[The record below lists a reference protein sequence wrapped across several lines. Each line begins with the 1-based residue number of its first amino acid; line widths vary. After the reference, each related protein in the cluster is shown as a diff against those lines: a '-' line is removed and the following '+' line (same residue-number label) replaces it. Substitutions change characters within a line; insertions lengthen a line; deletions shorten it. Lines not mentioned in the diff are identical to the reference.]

1 MSTPHARVRSAI
13 VALAALAIAASASAQ
28 DLSQPGPR
36 TPARRDVTVVRSN
49 GSTFVATVHYPGTSS
64 AVGAP
69 VDAAAGPYP
78 IVAFGHGFLSPV
90 TLYASTGAHLASW
103 GFIVILPQTQ
113 GGFLPSHAA
122 LAADLVS
129 SLDWLGA
136 EGGSPSSP
144 WSGAVDGSRRGV
156 MGHSMGGGCSLLAA
170 QSDPRIRA
178 VIPMAAADTNPSSV
192 AASAGVRT
200 ATRLLVGSQDTIV
213 PPATATP
220 MYANLRG
227 PSQLVS
233 ITGGSHC
240 GFIDSSIPF
249 CDSGSVSRTQQLAIV
264 RRECTE
270 FLLLYLAGD
279 GTRWAAVWGDPP
291 TGDGIAVQSRQT
303 ADLNGDGVVDGTD
316 LGIQLSGWSNPG
328 RGDLNDDDV
337 IDGVDLG
344 MLLGA
349 WTP

>member
-1 MSTPHARVRSAI
+1 MASSRPGSLLTMALL
-13 VALAALAIAASASAQ
+13 VALAFALTARAQ
-28 DLSQPGPR
+28 DLSQSGPQ
-36 TPARRDVTVVRSN
+36 TPARREVTVVRAN
-49 GSTFVATVHYPGTSS
+49 GSTFAATVHYPGTST

-69 VDAAAGPYP
+69 VDASAGPYP
-78 IVAFGHGFLSPV
+78 IIAFGHGFLSPV

-113 GGFLPSHAA
+113 GGFLPSHSA

-129 SLDWLGA
+129 SLDWLDA
-136 EGGSPSSP
+136 EGDAASSP
-144 WSGAVDGSRRGV
+144 WFGAVDGDRRGA

-200 ATRLLVGSQDTIV
+200 ATRLVVGSQDTIV
-213 PPATATP
+213 PPATANP

-249 CDSGSVSRTQQLAIV
+249 CDSGPISRTQQLAIV

-270 FLLLYLAGD
+270 FLLLYLAD
-279 GTRWAAVWGDPP
+279 EASRWNAVWGVPP
-291 TGDGIAVQSRQT
+291 TGDGIAVQARQSP
-303 ADLNGDGVVDGTD
+303 DLNGDGVVDGTD
-316 LGIQLSGWSNPG
+316 LGIQLGGWSNPG
-328 RGDLNDDDV
+328 RGDLNGDDV

-344 MLLGA
+344 ILLGA

>member
-1 MSTPHARVRSAI
+1 MMTVL
-13 VALAALAIAASASAQ
+13 VAAALSTATFAQ

-36 TPARRDVTVVRSN
+36 TPARRDVTVVRAS
-49 GSTFVATVHYPGTSS
+49 GSTFAATVHYPGIST

-78 IVAFGHGFLSPV
+78 IVAFGHGFLSAV

-113 GGFLPSHAA
+113 GGFLPSHSA

-129 SLDWLGA
+129 SLDWLDA
-136 EGGSPSSP
+136 EGAAPASP
-144 WSGAVDGSRRGV
+144 WFGAVNGDRRGV

-213 PPATATP
+213 PPATANP

-291 TGDGIAVQSRQT
+291 AGDGIAVQSRQT

>member
-1 MSTPHARVRSAI
+1 MAPTLRPALRMLALLVA
-13 VALAALAIAASASAQ
+13 VALASTAPAQ

-36 TPARRDVTVVRSN
+36 MPSRRDVTVVRAN
-49 GSTFVATVHYPGTSS
+49 GSTFAATVHYPATSTS
-64 AVGAP
+64 VGAP
-69 VDAAAGPYP
+69 VDSSSGPYP
-78 IVAFGHGFLSPV
+78 IVAFGHGFLSAV

-113 GGFLPSHAA
+113 GGFLPSHSA

-129 SLDWLGA
+129 SLDWLDA
-136 EGGSPSSP
+136 EGTAPSSP
-144 WSGAVDGSRRGV
+144 WFGAVDGDRRGV

-200 ATRLLVGSQDTIV
+200 ATRLIVGSQDTIV
-213 PPATATP
+213 PPATANP

-249 CDSGSVSRTQQLAIV
+249 CDAGSISRTQQLAIV

-279 GTRWAAVWGDPP
+279 GTRWAAVWGAPP
-291 TGDGIAVQSRQT
+291 PGDGVAVQSRQT
-303 ADLNGDGVVDGTD
+303 PDLDGNGVVDGTD
-316 LGIQLSGWSNPG
+316 LGIQLGGWSGPG
-328 RGDLNDDDV
+328 RGDLNADDV
-337 IDGVDLG
+337 IDGIDLG
-344 MLLGA
+344 ILLGA

>member
-1 MSTPHARVRSAI
+1 MDTLHPRVRQIMAML
-13 VALAALAIAASASAQ
+13 VAAALSAAAFAQ

-36 TPARRDVTVVRSN
+36 APARRDVTVVRAN
-49 GSTFVATVHYPGTSS
+49 GSTFAATVHYPGTST
-64 AVGAP
+64 AMGAS

-78 IVAFGHGFLSPV
+78 IIAFGHGFLSAV

-113 GGFLPSHAA
+113 GGLLPSHSA
-122 LAADLVS
+122 LAADMAS
-129 SLDWLGA
+129 SLDWLDSEGA
-136 EGGSPSSP
+136 APASP
-144 WSGAVDGSRRGV
+144 WFGAVDGDRRGV
-156 MGHSMGGGCSLLAA
+156 MGHSMGGGCALLAA

-192 AASAGVRT
+192 TASAGVRT
-200 ATRLLVGSQDTIV
+200 ATRLIVGSQDTIV
-213 PPATATP
+213 PPSTANP

-240 GFIDSSIPF
+240 GFIDSAIAF
-249 CDSGSVSRTQQLAIV
+249 CDSGSISRAQQLAIV
-264 RRECTE
+264 RRECAE

-279 GTRWAAVWGDPP
+279 GTRWGAVWGAPP
-291 TGDGIAVQSRQT
+291 AGDGIAMQARQSPDLDGNGSVDGVDLGMLLGGWSAAGRG
-303 ADLNGDGVVDGTD
+303 DLNADGVVDG
-316 LGIQLSGWSNPG
+316 I
-328 RGDLNDDDV
+328 
-337 IDGVDLG
+337 DLG

>member
-1 MSTPHARVRSAI
+1 MATPHARVRSAI
-13 VALAALAIAASASAQ
+13 VAFAALAIAAAASAQ
-28 DLSQPGPR
+28 DLSQPGLR
-36 TPARRDVTVVRSN
+36 TPARRDVTVVRAN
-49 GSTFVATVHYPGTSS
+49 GSTFAATVHYPGTST

-69 VDAAAGPYP
+69 VDASAGPYP
-78 IVAFGHGFLSPV
+78 IVAFGHGFLSSV
-90 TLYASTGAHLASW
+90 TLYASTCAHLASW

-113 GGFLPSHAA
+113 GGFAPSHAA
-122 LAADLVS
+122 LGADLVS
-129 SLDWLGA
+129 SLDWLDA
-136 EGGSPSSP
+136 EGAAPASP
-144 WSGAVDGSRRGV
+144 WSGAVDGDRRGV

-200 ATRLLVGSQDTIV
+200 ATRLVVGSQDTIV
-213 PPATATP
+213 PPATANP

-249 CDSGSVSRTQQLAIV
+249 CDSGSISRTQQLAIV

-270 FLLLYLAGD
+270 FLLLYLSGD
-279 GTRWAAVWGDPP
+279 GTRWNAVWGDSVP
-291 TGDGIAVQSRQT
+291 GDGVVVQSRQSP
-303 ADLNGDGVVDGTD
+303 DLNGDGVVDGTD

-328 RGDLNDDDV
+328 RGDLNGDQV
-337 IDGVDLG
+337 IDGIDLG